1 MTISKQCFGF
11 IASFGLAALAFCGCG
26 DDSSGKDKQ
35 TQEPSGNCVDGVCSD
50 VPDCRSACPD
60 NCTNGVCNEV
70 MSDCPEECPD
80 NCTNGG
86 CNEEMNS
93 CPETCKTR
101 CDADGRC
108 ECPETCPEAC
118 NENGECLP
126 LCGDEIIKEI
136 SFPVVATDI
145 LKPGSSI
152 RTSSSIPLS
161 IKTNKNDKEG
171 YTLEDAPCADE
182 IEFSLSDS
190 EVAAAEKNGKY
201 IKITSKKVGTTTC
214 EVHLKNYPEVSTSF
228 IIHVLDLDN
237 LKENVETGCKN
248 NVCPHVYKSNM
259 ILANKG
265 ITQGF
270 DFLNAEETFLTQL
283 GTGEIYEVD
292 KSLKD
297 IDHCKGSTVLCSND
311 AKVKYSKVRLL
322 LMKHLEGNTSTYDK
336 LMTFRQASH
345 GQNIAVEKYNDNEY
359 VWVSNYGTFKK
370 CNEKT
375 GYLDCSKGYSYSQT
389 LSRVEWTSED
399 VAYYPNDKALTHYYY
414 SDSDEVTFYSFEP
427 GLDQKN
433 NRFALI
439 ADCTKSN
446 KIESDCVYADLVPSN
461 CGNIDSNGRYIRMF
475 ALSDVLDP
483 NITQEKERDLSC
495 PRRYID
501 ENNEYID
508 ELQLNKRTHIKYRD
522 LSAIKVL
529 DSFDVKNFP
538 SQGFD
543 IENGILYAIEGW
555 TDEIENKEYAHKSFI
570 QLKIYTYQ
578 GDEIGTYNVL
588 TGGKSD
594 YRNKDKGYLYLNN
607 EKMDSLLNFK
617 DGKFEYRH
625 NGFIEPEGIR
635 VKDGKL
641 YILTAVGLNRIGAS
655 DTNPVYSG
663 MRDYI
668 LVYDL
673 LKPSDAH

>member
-1 MTISKQCFGF
+1 MAISKQWFCF
-11 IASFGLAALAFCGCG
+11 IASFGLAALSFCGCG
-26 DDSSGKDKQ
+26 DDSSDKNKQ
-35 TQEPSGNCVDGVCSD
+35 TQEPPDHCVDGVCGDVSD
-50 VPDCRSACPD
+50 CPSACPG
-60 NCTNGVCNEV
+60 NCTNGVCNDAPSDCPEECPGNCTNGV
-70 MSDCPEECPD
+70 CNDAPSDCPEECPGNCTNGVCNDAPLDCPEECPGNCTNGVCNDAPSDCPEECPD
-80 NCTNGG
+80 NCTNGV
-86 CNEEMNS
+86 CNEEMIS
-93 CPETCKTR
+93 CPETCKTS

-108 ECPETCPEAC
+108 ECPENCPNAC

-126 LCGDEIIKEI
+126 MCGDEVIKEI
-136 SFPVVATDI
+136 SFPAAETDI
-145 LKPGSSI
+145 LKPGSPV
-152 RTSSSIPLS
+152 RTSSLMPLN

-214 EVHLKNYPEVSTSF
+214 EVHLKNNPEVNASF

-237 LKENVETGCKN
+237 LKENLETGCKN
-248 NVCPHVYKSNM
+248 SVCPHVYKSNM

-283 GTGEIYEVD
+283 GVGETYKVKVD
-292 KSLKD
+292 LD
-297 IDHCKGSTVLCSND
+297 QFDYCKTEGSCTND

-322 LMKHLEGNTSTYDK
+322 LMKHLAGNAGKFNK
-336 LMTFRQASH
+336 LMTFRQACH
-345 GQNIAVEKYNDNEY
+345 GQNIAVEKQDDKEY
-359 VWVSNYGTFKK
+359 VWVSNYGTFRK
-370 CNEKT
+370 CEDKT
-375 GYLDCSKGYSYSQT
+375 DYLDCTTGYSYSQT

-399 VAYYPNDKALTHYYY
+399 VAYYPDDKALTHYYY

-483 NITQEKERDLSC
+483 NITKDKERDLSC

-508 ELQLNKRTHIKYRD
+508 ELQLKKRTHIKYRD

-543 IENGILYAIEGW
+543 IDNGILYAIEGW
-555 TDEIENKEYAHKSFI
+555 TDKK
-570 QLKIYTYQ
+570 T
-578 GDEIGTYNVL
+578 
-588 TGGKSD
+588 
-594 YRNKDKGYLYLNN
+594 
-607 EKMDSLLNFK
+607 
-617 DGKFEYRH
+617 
-625 NGFIEPEGIR
+625 
-635 VKDGKL
+635 
-641 YILTAVGLNRIGAS
+641 
-655 DTNPVYSG
+655 
-663 MRDYI
+663 
-668 LVYDL
+668 
-673 LKPSDAH
+673 